1 MNSAL
6 IAFITECCI
15 ANNIDESHGLGHAED
30 TVGWALQLLEA
41 EVGVNEEEWRLVVAA
56 AALHDMCDH
65 KYVDEA
71 VAITNIRAWLLRQ
84 DWSAEMADALIAII
98 TTMSYSKLKKA
109 EAENGR
115 KVWPAHGRW
124 TRAYHIVRHADLL
137 DAYKPARCYLYQK
150 HVTPRISDVDAWAVA
165 ARLFDM
171 RVFRY
176 VPDGWITLPRG
187 VELATGLE
195 TEARRMFSLLGEM
208 GAGAGA
214 GAGAIKS

>member
-15 ANNIDESHGLGHAED
+15 ENNIDESHGLGHAED
-30 TVGWALQLLEA
+30 TVDWALQLLEA
-41 EVGVNEEEWRLVVAA
+41 ESDVGEEERRLVVAA

-65 KYVDEA
+65 KYVDEQR
-71 VAITNIRAWLLRQ
+71 AIANIRTWLLRQ
-84 DWSAEMADALIAII
+84 EWSAELADALIAII

-124 TRAYHIVRHADLL
+124 KRAYHIVRHADLL
-137 DAYKPARCYLYQK
+137 DAYKPMRCFLYQK
-150 HVTPRISDVDAWAVA
+150 HVTPSISHTDAWVI
-165 ARLFDM
+165 ARQLFEV

-176 VPDGWITLPRG
+176 VPDGWITLKRG
-187 VELATGLE
+187 VELAEGLE
-195 TEARRMFSLLGEM
+195 KDARRMFSLLGET
-208 GAGAGA
+208 GACTGA
-214 GAGAIKS
+214 